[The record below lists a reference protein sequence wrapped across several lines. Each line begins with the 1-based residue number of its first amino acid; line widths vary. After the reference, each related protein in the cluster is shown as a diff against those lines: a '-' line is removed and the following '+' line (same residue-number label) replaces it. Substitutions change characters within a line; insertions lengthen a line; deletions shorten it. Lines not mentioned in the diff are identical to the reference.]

1 MPLAHSLDV
10 DLAMAR
16 RGFARYAAYPAATL
30 GGLLTNTVFGLMRA
44 SVLLALYTDRQS
56 VGGYD
61 ATASLTYTWLTQG
74 LIATIAIWGWQD
86 IALRIRTGDIAIDLL
101 RPVHPLRAGLAFDLG
116 RAAYHGLFRGIPP
129 IAVGALLFQLRFPAD
144 AITWAAFAA
153 SVVLAVVVSYAY
165 RALYNCASFWT
176 VDNRGVLLASLL
188 LLSLFSGF
196 IVPVNFFP
204 DWLAAIARA
213 TPFPS
218 MVQLPVDIFVG
229 TATGTGIL
237 ATLLVQAAWAATLLL
252 VARGVFALGTRKL
265 VVQGG

>member
-1 MPLAHSLDV
+1 MRDALRL

-30 GGLLTNTVFGLMRA
+30 GGLFTNTVFGFMRG
-44 SVLLALYTDRQS
+44 SVLLALYAGRDV

-129 IAVGALLFQLRFPAD
+129 VAVGALIFHLRFPAD
-144 AITWAAFAA
+144 AATWIAFAA
-153 SVVLAVVVSYAY
+153 SVVLAVVVSYGY
-165 RALYNCASFWT
+165 RALYNTASFWT
-176 VDNRGVLLASLL
+176 VDNRGVLLLSLA

-196 IVPVNFFP
+196 IIPVNFFP
-204 DWLAAIARA
+204 EWLAAVARA
-213 TPFPS
+213 TPFPA
-218 MVQLPVDIFVG
+218 MVQLPVDIFLG
-229 TATGTGIL
+229 TTTGPAVL
-237 ATLLVQAAWAATLLL
+237 ATLLVQAGWAAALLI
-252 VARGVFALGTRKL
+252 VARGLFALGTRKL